1 MLREIKETSRKPG
14 EPRKRWFSSLD
25 MDVFIWLDDAGEI
38 VSYQLTYDK
47 PHREKAVTWS
57 RDSGFLHL
65 GVDDG
70 SRPGKHPGSP
80 LLVTDGRLV
89 PGKLISLLETE
100 AGDLD
105 PWIRDFIIDGIE
117 TGFDQDSC

>member
-1 MLREIKETSRKPG
+1 
-14 EPRKRWFSSLD
+14 
-25 MDVFIWLDDAGEI
+25 
-38 VSYQLTYDK
+38 
-47 PHREKAVTWS
+47 
-57 RDSGFLHL
+57 LHL